1 MAGTALA
8 DDRLAERETP
18 MFYGYGDRDGIIPRS
33 ELHATAAWLEEHTW
47 LTSQCYRGLDHAVNL
62 EELADIRQWLV
73 MHDIASGMM

>member
-1 MAGTALA
+1 
-8 DDRLAERETP
+8 
-18 MFYGYGDRDGIIPRS
+18 MFYGYGARDGIIPRS
-33 ELHATAAWLEEHTW
+33 ELHATTAWLEEHTW